1 MKRVYYSEKPS
12 VFQKF
17 QNGDINYCWDIQ
29 EVQSEDSTISQWGCY
44 QVSLHQ
50 PIDKEILTKAVITA
64 IWDNDLEK
72 KLINDYNGAKAGLF
86 DTATKA
92 KYIADYTSF
101 LNERKAI
108 KEQIDID
115 WNENR

>member
-1 MKRVYYSEKPS
+1 MKEVFYSEKPS
-12 VFQKF
+12 VFQTYE
-17 QNGDINYCWDIQ
+17 NGEVQYRWDIE
-29 EVQSEDSTISQWGCY
+29 EVISDNISQWKCKEVTIY
-44 QVSLHQ
+44 A
-50 PIDKEILTKAVITA
+50 PIAKEQLTQAVITS

-92 KYIADYTSF
+92 KYIANYTSF